1 MKLLTVLS
9 LLLAMATALTA
20 AEFRLPAEARILV
33 EGPGAGRGWQ
43 QLGQLPLAYP
53 AARSRMALVL
63 RRQGW
68 RLLKTVEYD
77 HLHWK
82 SLEIWGT
89 GRRRVMVQYWREE
102 VGVTGFA
109 WGFLEDDRQS

>member
-1 MKLLTVLS
+1 MRLPIVFTV
-9 LLLAMATALTA
+9 LLAMATAAAA

-33 EGPGAGRGWQ
+33 EGPGAGRGWR

-53 AARSRMALVL
+53 AARSRMALAL

-68 RLLKTVEYD
+68 RLLKTVDYD
-77 HLHWK
+77 HVHWK

-89 GRRRVMVQYWREE
+89 GDRRVMVQYWREE